1 MDTGLLQTS
10 WSMIA
15 EVQHTNT
22 RLHHRGPKTKKP
34 WIMDCPSNRAI
45 KRDLRIWTDLP
56 HAVIMARSSTKYNL
70 LVPRK
75 WFCRS
80 YYNSSDAVFGVNERT
95 KRAYK
100 RAYDRAMMGQLPLVQ
115 KHLRP
120 WLISEKRR
128 LFEVPQNCAK
138 HGVWTLNAKKHII
151 ICPQLYFTVLICWF
165 KSKTFTFSVTLKHL
179 YQKAALAS
187 QQQN

>member
-1 MDTGLLQTS
+1 MDS
-10 WSMIA
+10 
-15 EVQHTNT
+15 
-22 RLHHRGPKTKKP
+22 
-34 WIMDCPSNRAI
+34 PSNWAI
-45 KRDLRIWTDLP
+45 KRDIEIWTVLP
-56 HAVIMARSSTKYNL
+56 DAVIRARSLTKYNL
-70 LVPRK
+70 MVPRK
-75 WFCRS
+75 WFSRS
-80 YYNSSDAVFGVNERT
+80 NYGSIDAVSGVNERP
-95 KRAYK
+95 KRAYR
-100 RAYDRAMMGQLPLVQ
+100 RAYDRAMMDQMPLLQ

-128 LFEVPQNCAK
+128 LFEVPQNWAK